1 MSPMSKPAS
10 YSEAGVNLSAGDET
24 VRRLAPR
31 AKRTHAAIR
40 RQGAQVL
47 ADIGGFAAAV
57 TLPSGLRE
65 PVLVSATDGVGTKLE
80 LARAHGAL
88 ATIGRDLVAMCVNDL
103 LCAGARPLLFL
114 DYYACGEL
122 SVEAAVT
129 VVDGIAGACEES
141 ECALVGGETAEMPGV
156 YDDGRFDLAGFAVGV
171 CERSEMLPAG
181 IEAGDAIIGVASD
194 GAHSN
199 GYSLIR
205 KLLAGQP
212 ELANRPIDG
221 KPLIDCLL
229 TPTRLY
235 VRSVNALRQRVA
247 VRGLA
252 HITGGGL
259 RDNLS
264 RILPDS
270 CQPHFFGLPMPAL
283 FAALQQAGELEEEEM
298 RRVFNCG
305 VGMAVVVRSD
315 DADTAIEVLRQA
327 GEDAEIIGEIRAVT
341 HV

>member
-221 KPLIDCLL
+221 RPLIDCLL
-229 TPTRLY
+229 DTDAPLCP
-235 VRSVNALRQRVA
+235 LRQRPAATGRCAGLGAYHRRRAARQFVPHSSRQLPA
-247 VRGLA
+247 AFLRAADAGIVRHPA
-252 HITGGGL
+252 TGG
-259 RDNLS
+259 
-264 RILPDS
+264 RIGRGGNAQSL
-270 CQPHFFGLPMPAL
+270 
-283 FAALQQAGELEEEEM
+283 
-298 RRVFNCG
+298 
-305 VGMAVVVRSD
+305 
-315 DADTAIEVLRQA
+315 
-327 GEDAEIIGEIRAVT
+327 
-341 HV
+341 